1 MFDPSRKPQQPESV
15 NLLDKERRDYF
26 DPKLVEG
33 GFTVEEAQE
42 LGWVVDLYHASK
54 PFPGL
59 GQVEVHSKDSDQGRY
74 GVLKAVYD
82 FELGQHQRAQGR
94 ARETYLRLV
103 RVERQQ
109 LQALDAAKGGE
120 SYKKAMKHAREALRI
135 STELDAFGLLELP
148 DEYINELREE
158 RARNFDTHNRRADA
172 PQPGAG
178 TS

>member
-42 LGWVVDLYHASK
+42 LGWVVDLFHAHK
-54 PFPGL
+54 PFPGR

-74 GVLKAVYD
+74 GVLKAIYD
-82 FELGQHQRAQGR
+82 YELKEHQRAQAR
-94 ARETYLRLV
+94 ARETYGRLV
-103 RVERQQ
+103 RAERQK

-120 SYKKAMKHAREALRI
+120 SYKKAIKHAREALRI
-135 STELDAFGLLELP
+135 SADLDAFSLLELP
-148 DEYINELREE
+148 DEYISELREE
-158 RARNFDTHNRRADA
+158 TRTEF
-172 PQPGAG
+172 
-178 TS
+178 